1 MKKSLKEEREEINRI
16 HHVAMKNMELAKSAT
31 SHLEIERSRLDKLRE
46 EVVLLGSIVCKS
58 RQSVE
63 MQVLQIGKES
73 KNGHE
78 RQMPSAS
85 SKSSA
90 EIKSSVRQH
99 SVRPFHLCLQA
110 AKDFRASCSLAA
122 TRDFLVQIKLTL
134 EDLSESR

>member
-16 HHVAMKNMELAKSAT
+16 HHVAMKNIELAKSAT
-31 SHLEIERSRLDKLRE
+31 SQLDIERSRLNKLRE

-58 RQSVE
+58 RKSVE
-63 MQVLQIGKES
+63 MQVMQIGKES

-78 RQMPSAS
+78 RQVSSAS

-90 EIKSSVRQH
+90 KIIGSVRQH

-122 TRDFLVQIKLTL
+122 TRDFLVQMKLTL